1 MTAPEQTRHVALP
14 SPANREVARA
24 RELVLAHGW
33 NATSYQI
40 VNPGIKLWFSA
51 AGDAVIGYVLAQHAR
66 VVGGAPV
73 CTLERLPAVIEEFE
87 RECAEDGEHTLYFG
101 AEGRLEG
108 FLRASSDHSMVLLGA
123 QPAWDPR
130 GWDAIVAR
138 RASLRAQL
146 NRARNKGVVVRERAV
161 GASASDPALRR
172 TLDEWLATRGLP
184 ALHFLVEP
192 ETLERLWDRRL
203 FVAERGAEVVGF
215 LVASPVPARNG
226 WLVEQIVR
234 GAAAPNG
241 TNELLVDAA
250 MRALAR
256 DGATYVT
263 LGLSPLSS
271 HAFQIDGANPLWLRV
286 LLGWVRA
293 HGRRFYNFEG
303 LDRFKSKFAPDRWE
317 PVYAIYARPRF
328 SLAALRAIAAAFTG
342 ESPEVTLVRAVVR
355 AVRTELGWM
364 RDRAARRQNR

>member
-1 MTAPEQTRHVALP
+1 M
-14 SPANREVARA
+14 ARA
-24 RELVLAHGW
+24 RALVLAHGW

-51 AGDAVIGYVLAQHAR
+51 AGDAVIGYVLARRTR
-66 VVGGAPV
+66 VVAGAPV
-73 CTLERLPAVIEEFE
+73 CRLDRLPTVLEEFE
-87 RECAEDGEHTLYFG
+87 RECAEDGERTMYFG

-108 FLRASSDHSMVLLGA
+108 ALRPSRGHSMVLLGA

-130 GWDAIVAR
+130 GWDEIVGR

-146 NRARNKGVVVRERAV
+146 NRARNKAVRVRERV
-161 GASASDPALRR
+161 VEPGATDPALRR

-192 ETLERLWDRRL
+192 ETLERMWDRRL
-203 FVAERGAEVVGF
+203 FVAERGTEVVGF

-234 GAAAPNG
+234 GRTAPNG

-271 HAFQIDGANPLWLRV
+271 HAFEVDGANPLWLRV

-328 SLAALRAIAAAFTG
+328 SLGALRAIAAAFTG
-342 ESPEVTLVRAVVR
+342 ESPELTFVRALLR
-355 AVRTELGWM
+355 AVRTEVGWM
-364 RDRAARRQNR
+364 RERAGRRAQNR